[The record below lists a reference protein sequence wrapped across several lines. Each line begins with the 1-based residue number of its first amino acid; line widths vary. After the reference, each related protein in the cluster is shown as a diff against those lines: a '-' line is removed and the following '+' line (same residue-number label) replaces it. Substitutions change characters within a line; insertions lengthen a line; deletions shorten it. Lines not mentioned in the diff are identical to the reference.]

1 MRIRSV
7 VAIVLLLLPA
17 VSDAQRVRLP
27 RMGRG
32 PARPTPLPPQ
42 PAVVSRA
49 LAYKRL
55 PLSVESY
62 PLISHFQAAGF
73 VAPGVV
79 TSWTSGGVGT
89 RLDYRVARHVSAT
102 VDMTSSFFGG
112 PARTQTLEL
121 GTRLR
126 PERSERRLYP
136 FIDVRAGYVSAYDSF
151 MRPGDF
157 ADPFA
162 PTLGGMGS
170 RYSQGVGGV
179 GGVGLEYA
187 LTRMISLTTAA
198 SAMRARMTTYNFRGV
213 APANASY
220 LMTSYRYTL
229 GIRFNPARLMRTTG
243 TDLPVSA
250 APRI

>member
-17 VSDAQRVRLP
+17 VSDAQRVPLP
-27 RMGRG
+27 RTGRG
-32 PARPTPLPPQ
+32 PARPAPLPPQ

-73 VAPGVV
+73 VAQGVV
-79 TSWTSGGVGT
+79 TTWTSGGVGT
-89 RLDYRVARHVSAT
+89 RLDYRVARYVSAT
-102 VDMTSSFFGG
+102 MDLTSSFFGG

-126 PERSERRLYP
+126 PERSEHRLYP
-136 FIDVRAGYVSAYDSF
+136 FIDVRAGYMNAYDSF
-151 MRPGDF
+151 LRPGDF
-157 ADPFA
+157 ADPFG
-162 PTLGGMGS
+162 PTLGGLGS
-170 RYSQGVGGV
+170 RNSHGVGGV

-187 LTRMISLTTAA
+187 LTRMISVTTAA
-198 SAMRARMTTYNFRGV
+198 SAMRARMTSYDFRGV
-213 APANASY
+213 RPGSNAY
-220 LMTSYRYTL
+220 TMTSYRYTL
-229 GIRFNPARLMRTTG
+229 GLRFNPVRLMRTTS
-243 TDLPVSA
+243 TDLPTSA
-250 APRI
+250 AP